1 MPLTALGRPSL
12 GTDKI
17 VPVIGVFI
25 TIYHLLFVFTTV
37 TFTGVLH
44 RNAHLLL
51 VFSYVLLS
59 TITIDSDDDWKRYLW
74 YGYTAVLL
82 FAAIGSTAYVYIQ
95 FDTLVKLV
103 GLIRAPDVVI
113 GSILIFLAIETT
125 RRRYGWPL
133 PIMAILSLI
142 YGLFG
147 NYFPGVLNHSGIA
160 FDFLVYQLT
169 LGFVGIYGF
178 IIGLSAGIVAVFM
191 IFGGV
196 FKELGAA
203 EFFEEFAKSIAG
215 RFRSGPAQVAVIS
228 SGLVGSLTGAAV
240 ANVAATGSYSIP
252 LMKRLGY
259 DKNYAG
265 AIESSASTGGQIMPP
280 VMGAAAFIMASL
292 LDGYS
297 YLDIVIAATI
307 PALIFY
313 LTVMFACEFRA
324 RSEGLTPLSDD
335 ERKPFFEVI
344 PRGYTFIP
352 ILVVIFILFSGKSPI
367 YSAGV
372 GVLSVMAIFG
382 IEAGH
387 RILSAEES
395 SIELKENAGQLV
407 HGLAEGGRMVAEVG
421 VALSLI
427 AIIVRIMGIT
437 GLTQQLGFYLSELSG
452 GILIVMLLLTAG
464 LSILLGFSVTTSA
477 AYLIVAIV
485 TAPAL
490 IEFGIHPLAAHMY
503 VFYFAVLSAIS
514 PPVATAALV
523 ASKIADGEFIRTA
536 LLSMKLSLAA
546 YLLPLMWIV
555 YPELL
560 FIDGQSSTILFVFN
574 IGKIG
579 LAMIVF
585 ASLLEGHLV
594 NRYTNFARVLT
605 VVFVGLII
613 YPNALISLVGLG
625 GVLFMVIGQ
634 YYEFSPLSVDIEP
647 TAE

>member
-1 MPLTALGRPSL
+1 
-12 GTDKI
+12 
-17 VPVIGVFI
+17 
-25 TIYHLLFVFTTV
+25 
-37 TFTGVLH
+37 
-44 RNAHLLL
+44 
-51 VFSYVLLS
+51 
-59 TITIDSDDDWKRYLW
+59 
-74 YGYTAVLL
+74 
-82 FAAIGSTAYVYIQ
+82 
-95 FDTLVKLV
+95 
-103 GLIRAPDVVI
+103 
-113 GSILIFLAIETT
+113 
-125 RRRYGWPL
+125 
-133 PIMAILSLI
+133 
-142 YGLFG
+142 
-147 NYFPGVLNHSGIA
+147 
-160 FDFLVYQLT
+160 
-169 LGFVGIYGF
+169 
-178 IIGLSAGIVAVFM
+178 
-191 IFGGV
+191 
-196 FKELGAA
+196 
-203 EFFEEFAKSIAG
+203 
-215 RFRSGPAQVAVIS
+215 
-228 SGLVGSLTGAAV
+228 
-240 ANVAATGSYSIP
+240 
-252 LMKRLGY
+252 
-259 DKNYAG
+259 
-265 AIESSASTGGQIMPP
+265 
-280 VMGAAAFIMASL
+280 
-292 LDGYS
+292 
-297 YLDIVIAATI
+297 
-307 PALIFY
+307 
-313 LTVMFACEFRA
+313 
-324 RSEGLTPLSDD
+324 
-335 ERKPFFEVI
+335 
-344 PRGYTFIP
+344 
-352 ILVVIFILFSGKSPI
+352 
-367 YSAGV
+367 
-372 GVLSVMAIFG
+372 
-382 IEAGH
+382 
-387 RILSAEES
+387 
-395 SIELKENAGQLV
+395 
-407 HGLAEGGRMVAEVG
+407 MVAEVG